1 MTAARDSLLT
11 VDQPTSALPLKP
23 SMGCVGMRLSIKF
36 TTPPTA
42 LPPYMMAEGPRST
55 SMRSTVKGSDGT
67 AWSLLSADTSCE
79 LALLF
84 KILILSPS
92 MPRMMGRLALGP
104 K

>member
-1 MTAARDSLLT
+1 
-11 VDQPTSALPLKP
+11 
-23 SMGCVGMRLSIKF
+23 MRLSIKL

-42 LPPYMMAEGPRST
+42 LPPYMMAAGPRKT

-67 AWSLLSADTSCE
+67 AWSLLRPEASSE

-84 KILILSPS
+84 NILMRSPS